1 MKIKTCIVILASL
14 AITACISVPTA
25 TNYKSLL
32 TEPVA
37 YSIPELSSVNESQVG
52 DNMLRQ
58 GKRRTVEAIELKN
71 SSYRPQNGT
80 SNIYIKMA
88 ESDGY
93 FWYADSNS
101 PIFTDAGG
109 SATNGVTIKKHKG
122 SGNLCP
128 FQITGGGYSAGYNC
142 YEGVEYVEIP
152 NYELYSIDSFQQSL
166 MYNGKIGNKINIAY
180 REYSDNKARAAF
192 SNEVEYDMSES
203 NIIAYKG
210 AILKVLEY
218 SNTKIKYEVIKNFN

>member
-1 MKIKTCIVILASL
+1 MKIRACIVTLASL
-14 AITACISVPTA
+14 AMTACVSMPTV

-32 TEPVA
+32 VEPVA
-37 YSIPELSSVNESQVG
+37 YSIPELNSVSESQVG
-52 DNMLRQ
+52 DNMLIQ
-58 GKRRTVEAIELKN
+58 GKRRSVEAIELKDG
-71 SSYRPQNGT
+71 SYRPQSGT
-80 SNIYIKMA
+80 SNIYIKTA

-93 FWYADSNS
+93 FWYTDSNS
-101 PIFTDAGG
+101 PIFTDVGG
-109 SATNGVTIKKHKG
+109 NATNGVTIKKHKG

-128 FQITGGGYSAGYNC
+128 FQLTGGGYNAGYNC
-142 YEGVEYVEIP
+142 YEGVDYVEIP
-152 NYELYSIDSFQQSL
+152 SYELYSIDSFQQSL

-180 REYSDNKARAAF
+180 REYSDNKARSAF

-210 AILKVLEY
+210 AVLKVLEY